1 MTVRRSSRLL
11 HRLRGTALTVQHRL
25 LGRVGDRMPSVAEWE
40 ARRQLR
46 RLRADR
52 ERWAVHDAEPGSWA
66 SFEHRRFSQNGEDGL
81 IAALIHRVGAPGR
94 SFVEIG
100 AADGGEN
107 CTRALAEDGWS
118 GVWFEGDPS
127 RVSLARSLGLDRVQ
141 VVEAMVRRGNVT
153 SLLDAHQVPEEPDVV
168 VIDIDGDDRGVLAA
182 VLEHRRP
189 RMLVVEYN
197 AAYPPP
203 AAWALPE
210 RAATGWDGTD
220 RFGASLQAL
229 VDTASGYEL
238 VLCDRTGV
246 NACFVRK
253 DLATGLDLPGSPGE
267 AFRMA
272 GHSRHPFGHVRSRA
286 AVAPPEP
293 IGLDGAGAITLVDGR
308 LEGPPSVVP
317 GGVIGLSFVIRN
329 DGTVTLRSGRPG
341 GFSLVL
347 RWAVGD
353 EPPAPDAARTPLSH
367 PVPPGATRR
376 EVLWIDAPSTPG
388 EHRLRVTGVV
398 EGVAWLEQLDGAE
411 RTVDLEVTV
420 TG

>member
-1 MTVRRSSRLL
+1 M
-11 HRLRGTALTVQHRL
+11 ALTVEHRL
-25 LGRVGDRMPSVAEWE
+25 LGGVGDRIPSLAEWE

-52 ERWAVHDAEPGSWA
+52 ERWAVRDAEPGSWA
-66 SFEHRRFSQNGEDGL
+66 SFEGRRFSQNGEDGL
-81 IAALIHRVGAPGR
+81 IAALVDRIGAPGR
-94 SFVEIG
+94 WFVEIG

-118 GVWFEGDPS
+118 GIWFEGDPS
-127 RVSLARSLGLDRVQ
+127 RAALARSLGLDRVR
-141 VVEAMVRRGNVT
+141 VVEAMVHRGNAT
-153 SLLDAHQVPEEPDVV
+153 ELLDAHQVPVEPDVV
-168 VIDIDGDDRGVLAA
+168 VVDIDGDDRGVLAA

-189 RMLVVEYN
+189 RVLVVEYN

-229 VDTASGYEL
+229 VDTAREHEL
-238 VLCDRTGV
+238 VLCDRAGV
-246 NACFVRK
+246 NALFVRK
-253 DLATGLDLPGSPGE
+253 DLAAGLDLPRSPGD

-286 AVAPPEP
+286 AVAAPDT
-293 IGLDGAGAITLVDGR
+293 IGLGDAAAITLVDGR
-308 LEGPPSVVP
+308 LEGPSSVAP
-317 GGVIGLSFVIRN
+317 GGVVGLSLMVRN

-347 RWAVGD
+347 RWADGD
-353 EPPAPDAARTPLSH
+353 EPPTPDAARTPLAH

-376 EVLWIDAPSTPG
+376 EVLWIDAPTTLG
-388 EHRLRVTGVV
+388 RHRLRVTGVV
-398 EGVAWLEQLDGAE
+398 EGVAWLEVLDGAG

-420 TG
+420 AG